1 MAFTDK
7 LANRGSISTGYEIEY
22 SVLLDGNNSRGE
34 ITQTGGDRKTYTISF
49 WHKRAPRGNYTDAG
63 AGEAEDT
70 SNDMWGTSSEGDTLR
85 FGTSDLAFFHEG
97 GTGSSLQTDRT
108 FRDYAAWYHFVVA
121 VDTTQ
126 QTAANRIKIYVNGI
140 QETSFSAETYP
151 DQNDEFKLM
160 QNGQLFSIG
169 AGHSPQTVPNACGYY
184 ADFHIIDGAQK
195 AATDFGEFDED
206 SAIWKPKEYTG
217 DFNTGDG
224 TNGAHYKFEGTAEG
238 TGSGSTGLDSSGNSN
253 NMNFQNQ
260 VGGCTDTPTNNFC
273 VMNMAYKDDINN
285 TATYDLTSGLTK
297 LTVPSATS
305 VAWGPLPATFQLSSG
320 KWYWEMKWD
329 SGTTFLVG
337 VINSDADISDIWQYC
352 TMYRPSNGNKY
363 IDNVITSY
371 GSSQSTGD
379 IIGIALD
386 LDNET
391 LQAYV
396 NNSSEGAAFGLG
408 TKTKARGYYVPIVWY
423 GDTGASSMNFGGHTA
438 MSISSAE
445 TDENG
450 YGTFEYAPPSGF
462 YALCTKNLAELG

>member
-1 MAFTDK
+1 MAFTDR

-22 SVLLDGNNSRGE
+22 SVLLDGNHSRGE
-34 ITQTGGDRKTYTISF
+34 ITQTGGDRKTHTISF
-49 WHKRAPRGNYTDAG
+49 WHKRGTRGNYTDSG

-85 FGTSDLAFFHEG
+85 FNTSDLAFFHEG

-160 QNGQLFSIG
+160 QNSQLFSIG

-206 SAIWKPKEYTG
+206 SGIWKPKEYTG
-217 DFNTGDG
+217 DFNIGDG

-253 NMNFQNQ
+253 NMNFENQ

-273 VMNMAYKDDINN
+273 VMNMAFKDDINN

-337 VINSDADISDIWQYC
+337 VMNSDADISSIWTYC

-408 TKTKARGYYVPIVWY
+408 TITKERGYYVPIVWY
-423 GDTGASSMNFGGHTA
+423 GDTGESSMNFGGHTA

-445 TDENG
+445 SDANG
-450 YGTFEYAPPSGF
+450 YGAFEYAPPNGF

>member
-1 MAFTDK
+1 MAFTDR
-7 LANRGSISTGYEIEY
+7 LYNRGSVSTGYSIDN
-22 SVLLDGNNSRGE
+22 SVLIDGTNSDGQ
-34 ITQTGGDRKTYTISF
+34 ITQTGGDRKTHTISF
-49 WHKRAPRGNYTDAG
+49 WHKRAPQGNYTGNAD
-63 AGEAEDT
+63 GEAEQT
-70 SNDMWGTSSEGDTLR
+70 GNDMWGTSSEGDTLR
-85 FGTSDLAFFHEG
+85 FNTSDLAFFNEG
-97 GTGSSLQTDRT
+97 GSGSSLQTDRT
-108 FRDYAAWYHFVVA
+108 FRDYAAWYHIVVA
-121 VDTTQ
+121 IDTTQ
-126 QTAANRIKIYVNGI
+126 GTAANRIKIYVNGI

-160 QNGQLFSIG
+160 QNGHTFYIG
-169 AGHSPQTVPNACGYY
+169 AGHGGTTGYGSQGYY
-184 ADFHIIDGAQK
+184 ADFYIIDGAQK
-195 AATDFGEFDED
+195 AASDFGEFDAD
-206 SAIWKPKEYTG
+206 SGIWKPKKYTG
-217 DFNTGDG
+217 DFNTGSG

-253 NMNFQNQ
+253 NINFRNHN
-260 VGGCTDTPTNNFC
+260 GGLTDTPTNNFC
-273 VMNMAYKDDINN
+273 VMNMAFKDDINN
-285 TATYDLTSGLTK
+285 TATYKLTSGLTK

-337 VINSDADISDIWQYC
+337 VMNSDADISSIWTYC
-352 TMYRPSNGNKY
+352 TMYRPSNGYKY

-408 TKTKARGYYVPIVWY
+408 TLTKARGYYAPIVWY

-450 YGTFEYAPPSGF
+450 YGAFEYAPPSGF

>member
-1 MAFTDK
+1 MGIARKKVTYDK
-7 LANRGSISTGYEIEY
+7 GAETRNPNPDRGATS
-22 SVLLDGNNSRGE
+22 L
-34 ITQTGGDRKTYTISF
+34 
-49 WHKRAPRGNYTDAG
+49 HKPA
-63 AGEAEDT
+63 
-70 SNDMWGTSSEGDTLR
+70 
-85 FGTSDLAFFHEG
+85 
-97 GTGSSLQTDRT
+97 GSSLAGSK
-108 FRDYAAWYHFVVA
+108 AASRA
-121 VDTTQ
+121 RSLGD
-126 QTAANRIKIYVNGI
+126 ARRKANRKGANLAYGDR
-140 QETSFSAETYP
+140 EGRLSSFATTKRQS
-151 DQNDEFKLM
+151 D
-160 QNGQLFSIG
+160 
-169 AGHSPQTVPNACGYY
+169 
-184 ADFHIIDGAQK
+184 ADLGAQK
-195 AATDFGEFDED
+195 AATDFGEWDED
-206 SAIWKPKEYTG
+206 TPTIWKHKEYTG
-217 DFNTGDG
+217 DYNTGSG
-224 TNGAHYKFEGTAEG
+224 TNGALYEFEGTAEG

-253 NMNFQNQ
+253 NINFRNHN
-260 VGGCTDTPTNNFC
+260 GGLTDTPTNNFC
-273 VMNMAYKDDINN
+273 VMNMSFKDDINN
-285 TATYDLTSGLTK
+285 TATYKLTSGLTK

-337 VINSDADISDIWQYC
+337 VMNSDADISSIWTYC
-352 TMYRPSNGNKY
+352 TMYRPSNGYKY

-408 TKTKARGYYVPIVWY
+408 TTTKARGYYVPIVWY

-450 YGTFEYAPPSGF
+450 YGAFEYAPPSGF